1 MEMSLYSDIFMN
13 ESQLFRAYSAPTAV
27 EGIRNPGYRPSY
39 SYLLARLISV
49 NSLMQAWLIHSCYPG
64 LSRVEPGDIYYETL
78 LHNSLSI
85 SSSINHT
92 IQISPVLHI
101 LILFRKGA
109 EGNFLSPALFRY
121 TDTG

>member
-92 IQISPVLHI
+92 IQISPVLHTYKKYKRI
-101 LILFRKGA
+101 VKARK
-109 EGNFLSPALFRY
+109 
-121 TDTG
+121 